1 MYKMISA
8 FFNQCVKENY
18 IEKNPM
24 AKVER
29 LKEPKKVL
37 NGFTDDGVIAMMN
50 AFTTKTFLELGNN
63 YDVSRWWTQI
73 N

>member
-1 MYKMISA
+1 
-8 FFNQCVKENY
+8 
-18 IEKNPM
+18 M

-63 YDVSRWWTQI
+63 YDVSRWWTSSI
-73 N
+73 EIRTLNKKLS

>member
-1 MYKMISA
+1 
-8 FFNQCVKENY
+8 
-18 IEKNPM
+18 M

-63 YDVSRWWTQI
+63 YDVSRWWT
-73 N
+73 